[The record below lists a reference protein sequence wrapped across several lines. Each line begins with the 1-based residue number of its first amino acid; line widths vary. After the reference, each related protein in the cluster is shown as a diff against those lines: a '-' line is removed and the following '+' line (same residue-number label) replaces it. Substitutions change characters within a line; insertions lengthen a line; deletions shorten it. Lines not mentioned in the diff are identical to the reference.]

1 MEYSQL
7 SQEHEDSDPPFCRPY
22 DPLNPTADWTELEE
36 RRRVFW
42 NVFNLDRFCNITMGW
57 NTSLTSDDVHR
68 RLPCDGPLWRKQQPV
83 VTPYFGIWDR
93 SAGRIGNPIA
103 FIPHYELPGQSNH
116 TETQNMSDT
125 TSPGAT
131 NIIHSTDMAT
141 VGAFAYCVEA
151 TESMSRVTSYFLQ
164 QKINLRNQSEI
175 SAWLTRFKELDL
187 RLVHWKMLLP
197 QKWKTNMERQSTL
210 MDPNLTTAHVTHN
223 ASMILLHQLIGY
235 PPTSWGFRHRL
246 PSSCSA
252 DTCLSAGVEI
262 ATITRNF
269 LDHSTNGSPIG
280 SQYAFCVFIAARML
294 LIHWRYYSVNQ
305 PPEDFWSLVQSLEEM
320 SRRWR
325 AFSIPSPVEKDLAA
339 KYATKLKDLYETC
352 ARDDMYRINV
362 MDYTK
367 EIDHSPSLTGR
378 ATNTVAPPRIDRDAS
393 ASLTQWQAPMIQQ
406 VAPDMNLIAP
416 NPVQMPLMDTGEFN
430 TIPQMILDQH
440 FMNMDRVI
448 TFDDGSMFAAEME
461 NGAW

>member
-1 MEYSQL
+1 MPE
-7 SQEHEDSDPPFCRPY
+7 
-22 DPLNPTADWTELEE
+22 TT
-36 RRRVFW
+36 
-42 NVFNLDRFCNITMGW
+42 
-57 NTSLTSDDVHR
+57 
-68 RLPCDGPLWRKQQPV
+68 LP
-83 VTPYFGIWDR
+83 
-93 SAGRIGNPIA
+93 
-103 FIPHYELPGQSNH
+103 E
-116 TETQNMSDT
+116 
-125 TSPGAT
+125 AT
-131 NIIHSTDMAT
+131 DFIHSTDMTT

-164 QKINLRNQSEI
+164 QKVNLRDQSEI

-235 PPTSWGFRHRL
+235 PPTTWGFRHRL

-269 LDHSTNGSPIG
+269 LDHSTNNSPIG

-294 LIHWRYYSVNQ
+294 LIHWRYYAVNQ
-305 PPEDFWSLVQSLEEM
+305 PPEEFWSLIQSLQEM
-320 SRRWR
+320 STRWR
-325 AFSIPSPVEKDLAA
+325 AFSTPSSDEKDLAA
-339 KYATKLKDLYETC
+339 KYAMRLKDLYEKC
-352 ARDDMYRINV
+352 ASDYMYRINV

-367 EIDHSPSLTGR
+367 EIDHSSSSTGR
-378 ATNTVAPPRIDRDAS
+378 ATTTAVPPHIDRDAGVG
-393 ASLTQWQAPMIQQ
+393 LTQWKASTMQQ
-406 VAPDMNLIAP
+406 VAPDINLMTP
-416 NPVQMPLMDTGEFN
+416 NPVHIPLMDTGEFN

-448 TFDDGSMFAAEME
+448 TFDDGSMFATEME
-461 NGAW
+461 NGTW